1 MMHRWLASETVAGA
15 SSKSNSYH
23 GEPYIPADVFSVS
36 CHLCRL
42 QGRVL
47 CDHHVTLGQDTLLTG
62 LINIVDANI

>member
-36 CHLCRL
+36 CHLCRA
-42 QGRVL
+42 VL
-47 CDHHVTLGQDTLLTG
+47 CDQHVTLGQDTLLRG
-62 LINIVDANI
+62 LILINIVDTNI